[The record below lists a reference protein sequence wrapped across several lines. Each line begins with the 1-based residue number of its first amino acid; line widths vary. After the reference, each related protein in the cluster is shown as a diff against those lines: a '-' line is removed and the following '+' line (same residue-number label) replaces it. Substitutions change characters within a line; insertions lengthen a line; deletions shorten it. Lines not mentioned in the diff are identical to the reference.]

1 MKSVF
6 LAEDVQEIKQR
17 IEKLTAS
24 TPRLWGKMTVGQ
36 MLAHCSVTYEM
47 FFEEGKYPTPN
58 FLMRFILKAFVKSK
72 VVGESLYKQNSP
84 TAPQFLILEDKNFES
99 EKKRLLEYIDQTF
112 ALGKAH
118 FEGKKSLSFGVL
130 TAQEWN
136 NMMYKHLDHHL
147 KQFGC

>member
-6 LAEDVQEIKQR
+6 LAEDVQEIKHR
-17 IEKLTAS
+17 IEQLTAS

-47 FFEEGKYPTPN
+47 FLEEGKHPAPN
-58 FLMRFILKAFVKSK
+58 FLMRFILKSFVKSK
-72 VVGESLYKQNSP
+72 VVSEELYKQNGP
-84 TAPQFLILEDKNFES
+84 TAPQFIMQDDKDFES
-99 EKKRLLEYIDQTF
+99 EKKRLLSYIDQTF
-112 ALGKAH
+112 ELGKAH
-118 FEGKKSLSFGVL
+118 FEGKKSHSFGVL

>member
-24 TPRLWGKMTVGQ
+24 SSRLWGKMTVGQ

-47 FFEEGKYPTPN
+47 FFEEGKYAAPN
-58 FLMRFILKAFVKSK
+58 SLMRFILKTFVKSK

-84 TAPQFLILEDKNFES
+84 TAPQFVIQEDKNFEI

-112 ALGKAH
+112 VLGKAH

>member
-6 LAEDVQEIKQR
+6 VAEDVQELKNR
-17 IEKLTAS
+17 IERLTAS
-24 TPRLWGKMTVGQ
+24 SPRLWGKMTVGQ

-47 FFEEGKYPTPN
+47 FLEEGKHPAPN
-58 FLMRFILKAFVKSK
+58 FLLRFILKTFVKSK
-72 VVGESLYKQNSP
+72 VVGEEMYKQNSQ
-84 TAPQFLILEDKNFES
+84 TAPQFIMTEDKNFEH
-99 EKKRLLEYIDQTF
+99 EKKRLLEYIDATF

-118 FEGKKSLSFGVL
+118 FEGKKSHSFGVL